1 MSPTSTDPALKA
13 AGNWMWLHRLNGNN
27 GANWVFGTDGN
38 SFYTDNQYLSSG
50 STNAERVVFIEGQ
63 VTYKDGSGGTIS
75 LPTMGRETLEI
86 HIKGEDF
93 TLANPKVSRK
103 LLLDENGKFVIALN
117 RDQLSTAGGVIFLR
131 TGSSLW
137 KTLTVSAQ
145 TTHQVVAVNLRYG
158 DIDQNNV
165 IQVQASAPFSGDSAV
180 LNNALT
186 GTVAMADPLIY
197 KFDHRADVDRDF
209 AITQID
215 GDLLQTCQ
223 AGTNNSGDILQ

>member
-1 MSPTSTDPALKA
+1 MSPTSTDPVLKA
-13 AGNWMWLHRLNGNN
+13 AGNWMWLHRLYGSN

-38 SFYTDNQYLSSG
+38 SFYADNQYLSSG

-86 HIKGEDF
+86 HIKGEGF
-93 TLANPKVSRK
+93 TGVNPTVSRK
-103 LLLDENGKFVIALN
+103 LLLDQDGKFVIALN
-117 RDQLSTAGGVIFLR
+117 RDQLSSAGGVIFLR

-145 TTHQVVAVNLRYG
+145 TTHQVVTVNLRYG
-158 DIDQNNV
+158 DIDQNNI

-180 LNNALT
+180 WNNAS
-186 GTVAMADPLIY
+186 GGKVAMDDANIY
-197 KFDHRADVDRDF
+197 KFDHRADVDRDM
-209 AITQID
+209 AIVALD
-215 GDLLQTCQ
+215 RDWLLTCV
-223 AGTNNSGDILQ
+223 GTTNSGDSLQ

>member
-1 MSPTSTDPALKA
+1 MSPTSTDPVLKA
-13 AGNWMWLHRLNGNN
+13 AGNWMWLHRLYGSN

-38 SFYTDNQYLSSG
+38 SFYADNQYLSSG

-86 HIKGEDF
+86 HVKGEGF
-93 TLANPKVSRK
+93 TGVNPTVSRK
-103 LLLDENGKFVIALN
+103 LLLDQDGKFVIALN
-117 RDQLSTAGGVIFLR
+117 RDQLSSAGGVIFLR

-137 KTLTVSAQ
+137 KSFTVSAQ

-158 DIDQNNV
+158 DIDQNNI

-180 LNNALT
+180 WNNANT
-186 GTVAMADPLIY
+186 GIVAMDDPKIY
-197 KFDHRADVDRDF
+197 KFDHRADVDRDGEVD
-209 AITQID
+209 ID
-215 GDLLQTCQ
+215 DRARLLSTLGATNVGDTLQ
-223 AGTNNSGDILQ
+223 